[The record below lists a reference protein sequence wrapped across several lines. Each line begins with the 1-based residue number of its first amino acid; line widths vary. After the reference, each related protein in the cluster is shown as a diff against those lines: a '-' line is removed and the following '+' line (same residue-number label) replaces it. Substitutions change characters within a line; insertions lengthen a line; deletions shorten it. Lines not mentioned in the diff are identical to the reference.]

1 MKLSSAFPSQY
12 IKAADL
18 QGKAVTVKIDRTETE
33 LVGNDKKLILYFVG
47 KERGM
52 VLNRTNA
59 NKIATLYG
67 EETNDW
73 QDQPIVL
80 FEAMVDFKGDTV
92 PAIRVRAPTNSR
104 PPQRREMAEAGGVD
118 DERPAPRRTTPRD
131 NDFPGDRDPISS
143 GRQSR
148 DLDDDVPD
156 FR

>member
-18 QGKAVTVKIDRTETE
+18 QGKSVTVKIDRVETD
-33 LVGNDKKLILYFVG
+33 LIGSDKKLILYFIG

-73 QDQPIVL
+73 QNQSIVL

-92 PAIRVRAPTNSR
+92 PAIRVRAPTNARTAPDEHPASR
-104 PPQRREMAEAGGVD
+104 RA
-118 DERPAPRRTTPRD
+118 APRD
-131 NDFPGDRDPISS
+131 DDFPGDRISS
-143 GRQSR
+143 GRAPAR
-148 DLDDDVPD
+148 NADLDDEIPD